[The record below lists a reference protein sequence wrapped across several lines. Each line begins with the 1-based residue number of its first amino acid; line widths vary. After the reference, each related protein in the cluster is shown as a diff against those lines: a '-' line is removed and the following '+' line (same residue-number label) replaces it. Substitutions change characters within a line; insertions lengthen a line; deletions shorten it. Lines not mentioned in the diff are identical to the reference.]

1 MPISAASWKP
11 KARASR
17 YNSIGRNTRVL
28 YSRKAGAVLG
38 SPPFACIVLTSQFGT
53 DVAKTK
59 RQPPDLSD
67 SCLFCLTLCT
77 LFCRARVRAP
87 SAFAPRSIS
96 APAQTSVPGFT
107 AAPVFTAPASSVRM
121 PLPAPEHAPARAS
134 VTAPASAA
142 APASRPPPPLR
153 LPLLLLR
160 LFPPLRL
167 FSLRRSQCSAPVF
180 ASAPASASPS
190 GVRCAGFRLTPAVSV
205 RPPPPLRRF
214 RPDSGSRLVPASA
227 RCADLHLPPRLSRLR
242 LHSLPARFGCCRL
255 SPPAASSA
263 AAPATTLLPFRYR
276 SSPDPVVCISRLP
289 LPLRPRRLCACVH
302 TAFRS
307 LSASSRSRSSAR
319 VRTASP
325 LAPACAMQ
333 SHLAHMVHMVT

>member
-167 FSLRRSQCSAPVF
+167 FVIAPV
-180 ASAPASASPS
+180 SMLRS
-190 GVRCAGFRLTPAVSV
+190 GL
-205 RPPPPLRRF
+205 
-214 RPDSGSRLVPASA
+214 
-227 RCADLHLPPRLSRLR
+227 RLR
-242 LHSLPARFGCCRL
+242 ACFSFSFGRPVCRL
-255 SPPAASSA
+255 SPHAGRFRSAASA
-263 AAPATTLLPFRYR
+263 AAPLP
-276 SSPDPVVCISRLP
+276 S
-289 LPLRPRRLCACVH
+289 
-302 TAFRS
+302 
-307 LSASSRSRSSAR
+307 
-319 VRTASP
+319 
-325 LAPACAMQ
+325 
-333 SHLAHMVHMVT
+333 